1 MMKITKNRLKQLI
14 KEEIENVL
22 NENPLA
28 GPTAA
33 GEPTKQQAIKPTA
46 DNPLAGATT
55 AGEPQQIKK
64 KAVALDKVEAL
75 LTKLVKQLQEL

>member
-1 MMKITKNRLKQLI
+1 MKITKNRLKQLI

-33 GEPTKQQAIKPTA
+33 GEPAKQQAAYQPT
-46 DNPLAGATT
+46 
-55 AGEPQQIKK
+55 
-64 KAVALDKVEAL
+64 
-75 LTKLVKQLQEL
+75 